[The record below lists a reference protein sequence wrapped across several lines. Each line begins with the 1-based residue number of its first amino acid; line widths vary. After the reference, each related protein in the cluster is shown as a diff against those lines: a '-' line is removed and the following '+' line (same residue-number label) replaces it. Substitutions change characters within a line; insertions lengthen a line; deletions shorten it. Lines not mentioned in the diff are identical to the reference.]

1 MYFLR
6 RELGAELNISVGVDV
21 DIPFKIDQTLLFSY
35 RKLLNKQVMARGNL
49 CRNLAQHPFLHYL
62 SSPLAT
68 HQKPANP
75 QTLVASGSLAGAA
88 IDHGRARADTVHQR
102 RPSDGGRGTAPG
114 R

>member
-49 CRNLAQHPFLHYL
+49 CRNLAQHPFLHYF

-68 HQKPANP
+68 HQKP
-75 QTLVASGSLAGAA
+75 ASGSLAGAA

-102 RPSDGGRGTAPG
+102 RPSDGGRCTA
-114 R
+114 